1 MLGCR
6 MGFLNPEP
14 LDKLVT
20 GASAKGM
27 PAAPMTLKSC
37 AWWPSLSMI
46 ALPDCSVAS
55 NYSVA

>member
-1 MLGCR
+1 MLVCR
-6 MGFLNPEP
+6 MGFLIPEP
-14 LDKLVT
+14 LEKLVT

-37 AWWPSLSMI
+37 AWWPSFSMI